1 MFQAG
6 RAVLTPQQ
14 AAAVIPL
21 NWPSF
26 QQRGIAFRRG
36 ALSLIAGPPGSGK
49 SSLALQAAVDSGVP
63 TLYLS
68 ADTTRHT
75 VYKRLLAMF
84 TGIPQNEAEGM
95 MDADREWA
103 SQVLSQA
110 RNIWLDDDSSPT
122 LEKIDLLIEA
132 FREANGIEPELIII
146 DNAGDVLVDGQDEWG
161 ALRTLM
167 RDLRHYARETGAAVV
182 ALHHT
187 RLGAGNPA
195 PPHDSIQGKINA
207 VPELILTLTADSN
220 PGFLGVSPVKH
231 RHGSPDPYGSDP
243 VWMEFNAA
251 ASQITDLMGVP
262 RDESV

>member
-26 QQRGIAFRRG
+26 TSRGIAFRRG

-49 SSLALQAAVDSGVP
+49 SSLALQVAVDSGVP
-63 TLYLS
+63 TLMLS

-75 VYKRLLAMF
+75 VHKRLLAMF
-84 TGIPQNEAEGM
+84 TGIAQNEVEQM
-95 MDADREWA
+95 MVEDRQWA
-103 SQVLSQA
+103 SQVLS
-110 RNIWLDDDSSPT
+110 RSHNIWLDDDSSPT
-122 LEKIDLLIEA
+122 LEKIELLIEA
-132 FREANGIEPELIII
+132 FREATGIEPELIII

-167 RDLRHYARETGAAVV
+167 RDLRYYARDTGAAVV

-195 PPHDSIQGKINA
+195 PPHDSLHGKISQ
-207 VPELILTLTADSN
+207 VPELILTLTSDAN

-231 RHGSPDPYGSDP
+231 RHGTPDPYGSDP

-251 ASQITDLMGVP
+251 ASQITDMQGAP